1 MNNRSYLLVLGAA
14 GVALTAASIVLGQA
28 STNDALKNPAALKE
42 MAPAQFKVNF
52 DTSAG
57 MFEVEVHRDWA
68 PNGADR
74 FYNLVKNGFF
84 DNARFFRVISGF
96 MVQFGINGDPAVN
109 AVWREARIPRDPAK
123 EGNKRGNITF
133 AMQGGPSGP
142 DTRTTQVFIN
152 FRDNSNLDPL
162 GFAAFGRVTKGMDVV
177 DKIYSG
183 YGEGAPSGAGPEQ
196 GRIQAEGN
204 AYLTKDFP
212 KLDYIKK
219 TTITK

>member
-1 MNNRSYLLVLGAA
+1 MNNRPYFVIVFAA
-14 GVALTAASIVLGQA
+14 TAALAAASIALGQA
-28 STNDALKNPAALKE
+28 ATNAALKNPAALKE

-57 MFEVEVHRDWA
+57 VFEVEVHRDWA

-96 MVQFGINGDPAVN
+96 MVQFGINGDPSLN
-109 AVWREARIPRDPAK
+109 SVWREARIPRDPVK

-133 AMQGGPSGP
+133 AMQGGPNGP

-196 GRIQAEGN
+196 GRVQAEGN

-219 TTITK
+219 ASIGK